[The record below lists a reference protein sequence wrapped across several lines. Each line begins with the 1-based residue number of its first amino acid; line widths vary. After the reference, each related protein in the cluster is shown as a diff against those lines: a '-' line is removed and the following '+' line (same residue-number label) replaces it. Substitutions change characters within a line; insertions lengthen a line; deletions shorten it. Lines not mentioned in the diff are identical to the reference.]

1 MSVGTTPDV
10 ALPEDDP
17 FVVKA
22 RNNEVANPPTS
33 REPSRA
39 TEVIWPVVPL
49 HAPSK
54 KIPVFS
60 DKQQENPRQIPCA
73 VEVEASTS
81 TTAPL
86 SVKDTLDT
94 GTAHIFRKPVLDENS
109 HLDLS
114 FDQTTRTAKSSR
126 LASASGP
133 GKRVA
138 LKDKSAAINKNMTS
152 RTSASSATETTFAF
166 GATTSH
172 SSFIFEAP
180 KQPHVETCKITE
192 VSSSETP
199 DHLEEATKQ
208 EVSLGSITSFQTTN
222 LHVNEASEPS
232 TTTRSKSF
240 GTAVVT
246 PPSTRYKTYLPARQ
260 QHGLMTP
267 PESPETI
274 LSGHKSSSPLPPPKI
289 GDYFA
294 NDPDLSA
301 STRKIT
307 RKPLPA
313 LHSPDMIEGSGN
325 REPANMIASNS
336 GTSEVKSGCLSR
348 FGLGRLREKVARDL
362 GHMKAKVSRSTI

>member
-1 MSVGTTPDV
+1 MNDGMIPDV
-10 ALPEDDP
+10 AIPEDDP
-17 FVVKA
+17 FVVRA
-22 RNNEVANPPTS
+22 QSIGVAIPSTS
-33 REPSRA
+33 NEPSRA

-60 DKQQENPRQIPCA
+60 DKHQESPRQIPCA

-94 GTAHIFRKPVLDENS
+94 RAARISGKSVLDENAN
-109 HLDLS
+109 LDLS
-114 FDQTTRTAKSSR
+114 FDQTTSTAKSSR

-138 LKDKSAAINKNMTS
+138 LKDKSAVMNKNMAS
-152 RTSASSATETTFAF
+152 RTSTSSATETLFAF

-172 SSFIFEAP
+172 SSFTFEAP
-180 KQPHVETCKITE
+180 KQPHIDTCTITE
-192 VSSSETP
+192 ASSEIP
-199 DHLEEATKQ
+199 DPSEEANKQ
-208 EVSLGSITSFQTTN
+208 EVSRESITSSQPTTIQD
-222 LHVNEASEPS
+222 NEVSES
-232 TTTRSKSF
+232 SSITRSESF
-240 GTAVVT
+240 GYAVVT

-267 PESPETI
+267 PETPETI
-274 LSGHKSSSPLPPPKI
+274 LAGDKSSSPLPPPKI

-294 NDPDLSA
+294 NDSDHSA
-301 STRKIT
+301 SSPRIT

-313 LHSPDMIEGSGN
+313 LRSLDMLEGNEN
-325 REPANMIASNS
+325 REPANMIA
-336 GTSEVKSGCLSR
+336 GDAETSEVKSGCLSR
-348 FGLGRLREKVARDL
+348 FGFGRLRGKVARDL
-362 GHMKAKVSRSTI
+362 GHMKAKISRSTI